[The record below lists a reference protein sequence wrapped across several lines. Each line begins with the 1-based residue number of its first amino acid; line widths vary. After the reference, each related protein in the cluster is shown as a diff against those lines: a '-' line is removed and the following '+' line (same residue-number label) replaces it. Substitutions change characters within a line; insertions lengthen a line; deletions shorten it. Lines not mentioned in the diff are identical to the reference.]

1 MRLGGRSWPAY
12 GVFGVL
18 GFAAGVALVFVLA
31 HHQGRSAGN
40 AVVLVAVS
48 LAASYAVTLLTKV
61 LTGGDS
67 HRYLHHQ
74 LGLLVIVPGALWLAG
89 EPVLSSLDI
98 VLMGQSTVLAIGR
111 LGCLMAGCCHGKPA
125 RWGVRYRD
133 AHVQRGFARELAH
146 VRLFPLQLVEFAAV
160 LALVA
165 AGSAL
170 ILGDAAAGSA
180 AGVYVVGYGVV
191 RFGLEYHRGDHTRP
205 FLRGVSNV
213 QWTILAIVGAWVSL
227 EPAGVL
233 PLAWWHVAAFAALA
247 AAAAFARPRRELQ
260 APHLHEVAVLV
271 RELDAVPADLR
282 VHTTSLGVSISAGTL
297 VRDGTTVRHYSLSR
311 ADGAMSA
318 DAAAALGTLVAR
330 LEDVPH
336 ELVPGGHA
344 VFHVL
349 LPAVR
354 R

>member
-1 MRLGGRSWPAY
+1 M
-12 GVFGVL
+12 
-18 GFAAGVALVFVLA
+18 LA
-31 HHQGRSAGN
+31 
-40 AVVLVAVS
+40 
-48 LAASYAVTLLTKV
+48 
-61 LTGGDS
+61 
-67 HRYLHHQ
+67 
-74 LGLLVIVPGALWLAG
+74 
-89 EPVLSSLDI
+89 SLDI
-98 VLMGQSTVLAIGR
+98 VLMGQSTVLAIGW

-133 AHVQRGFARELAH
+133 AHVQRGFARELAY

-227 EPAGVL
+227 ELAGVL

-271 RELDAVPADLR
+271 RELDAVPADR
-282 VHTTSLGVSISAGTL
+282 ACTPPHSGSRSRRARSSATAPPSVTTA
-297 VRDGTTVRHYSLSR
+297 SR
-311 ADGAMSA
+311 GR
-318 DAAAALGTLVAR
+318 TAR
-330 LEDVPH
+330 
-336 ELVPGGHA
+336 
-344 VFHVL
+344 
-349 LPAVR
+349 
-354 R
+354 